1 MPLLPSDNAP
11 DTSNPG
17 ESENG
22 ARFEELYERLQAVTA
37 RLESGELS
45 LDESLALYDEGMRL
59 AVRCQQLLGE
69 AEQQIEVLR
78 QAFDSGFNAAG
89 R

>member
-1 MPLLPSDNAP
+1 MPLMPSGNAP
-11 DTSNPG
+11 RPEDTAD
-17 ESENG
+17 SEDG

>member
-1 MPLLPSDNAP
+1 MPLMPSGSAP
-11 DTSNPG
+11 RPEDAAD
-17 ESENG
+17 SEDG

>member
-1 MPLLPSDNAP
+1 MPLMPSGSASEP
-11 DTSNPG
+11 GADT
-17 ESENG
+17 EDA